1 MTVLDIIS
9 LLHDDAEAVIYDGNW
24 DIIAE
29 HNGKDSIPNELNNRK
44 VVMLIPRTDG
54 KLAIEIAE

>member
-9 LLHDDAEAVIYDGNW
+9 VLHDDAEVVIYDSEWNT
-24 DIIAE
+24 IAE
-29 HNGKDSIPNELNNRK
+29 HNGKDSIPQELNDRE
-44 VVMLIPRTDG
+44 VVTLIPRTDG